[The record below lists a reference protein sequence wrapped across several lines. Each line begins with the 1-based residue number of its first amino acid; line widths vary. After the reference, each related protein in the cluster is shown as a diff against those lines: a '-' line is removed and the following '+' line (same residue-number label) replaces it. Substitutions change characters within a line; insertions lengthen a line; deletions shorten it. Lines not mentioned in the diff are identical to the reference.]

1 MVWLTESEKTLG
13 LTEICAS
20 RVVINETLKQIHK
33 MLNCNANYKLSNNY
47 DYEEHKLIDN

>member
-1 MVWLTESEKTLG
+1 MVWLTGSEKTLG

-20 RVVINETLKQIHK
+20 RIVINHK
-33 MLNCNANYKLSNNY
+33 TLNCNANYKLSNNY